1 MGYAR
6 DNEGFYNLSNPMS
19 EEDLLAAAADIL
31 LRKVLDGPKI
41 ADPKEAGKLFQL
53 RLAGL
58 DHERFEVAYLSSR
71 HQVIAVE
78 THAIGTLDGAEIH
91 PREIVRAAIKHNA
104 AAVIMAHNHP
114 SNNSEASAADRAV
127 TARLKQALA
136 LIDCRV
142 LDHLIITATGSTSMA
157 AKGWV

>member
-6 DNEGFYNLSNPMS
+6 DILGHYRLTNPMS
-19 EEDLLAAAADIL
+19 EEDLLAAAAEVL
-31 LRKVLDGPKI
+31 LRRLVDGPTI
-41 ADPKEAGKLFQL
+41 SDPEDSGKLFQM

-78 THAIGTLDGAEIH
+78 THAIGSLSGAEIH
-91 PREIVRAAIKHNA
+91 PREIVKAAIKFGA
-104 AAVIMAHNHP
+104 AACILAHNHP
-114 SNNSEASAADRAV
+114 SNCIDASAADRAV
-127 TARLKQALA
+127 TSRIKSALA
-136 LIDCRV
+136 LVDCRV
-142 LDHLIITATGSTSMA
+142 LDHLVIGATGWTSMA

>member
-6 DNEGFYNLSNPMS
+6 DNQGVYRLSNPMT
-19 EEDLLAAAADIL
+19 EEDLLAAAADVL
-31 LRKVLDGPKI
+31 KRRLLDGPKI
-41 ADPKEAGKLFQL
+41 SDPQDAGKLFQV

-78 THAIGTLDGAEIH
+78 THSIGSLDGAEIH
-91 PREIVRAAIKHNA
+91 PREILKAALKHGA
-104 AAVIMAHNHP
+104 AACILAHNHP
-114 SNNSEASAADRAV
+114 SHNTEPSAADRAV

-142 LDHLIITATGSTSMA
+142 LDHFVVGADGWTSMA
-157 AKGWV
+157 ARGWV